1 MAKVKSNDDIAE
13 LNMTAASASRGLV
26 GKEKTSVY
34 FNVAA
39 KKLD

>member
-1 MAKVKSNDDIAE
+1 LRPEKYRRKAE
-13 LNMTAASASRGLV
+13 
-26 GKEKTSVY
+26 KEGEKERKERDVRKQTSVY